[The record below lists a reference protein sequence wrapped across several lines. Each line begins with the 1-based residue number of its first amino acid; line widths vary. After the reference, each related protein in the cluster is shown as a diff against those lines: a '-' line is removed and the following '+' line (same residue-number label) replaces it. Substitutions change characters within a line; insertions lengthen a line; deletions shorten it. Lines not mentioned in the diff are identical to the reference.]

1 MQSTTLWRRVRGLTL
16 IEMLVTLALLAVL
29 ASLAVPSF
37 GGMLTR
43 HRLKSAADS
52 LALDLAELRFEA
64 ARRGVAMHLQTTPGA
79 DWCYALAT
87 APGCDCRIAQSCQIK
102 TVRARE
108 HPGIT
113 LLQAQNLQFEPTV
126 VAGMAQRS
134 ALLQAADGAQ
144 LRVGLSALGRP
155 SVCAPQS
162 PVPGYTRC

>member
-1 MQSTTLWRRVRGLTL
+1 M
-16 IEMLVTLALLAVL
+16 
-29 ASLAVPSF
+29 
-37 GGMLTR
+37 
-43 HRLKSAADS
+43 
-52 LALDLAELRFEA
+52 
-64 ARRGVAMHLQTTPGA
+64 
-79 DWCYALAT
+79 AT

-144 LRVGLSALGRP
+144 LRVGLSGLGRP